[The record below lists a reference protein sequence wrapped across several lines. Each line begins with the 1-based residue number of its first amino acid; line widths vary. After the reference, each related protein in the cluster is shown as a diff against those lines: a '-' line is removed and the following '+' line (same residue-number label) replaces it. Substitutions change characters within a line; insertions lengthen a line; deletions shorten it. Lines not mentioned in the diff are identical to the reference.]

1 MKPTKSI
8 LFHLRP
14 IILIAA
20 VSMVLSA
27 LLLWNS
33 SALKRELAHSTE
45 EYVMDVS
52 AQLAGDISS
61 RLDSFQQA
69 LESVACTLSPLPDQD
84 ALQASLNR
92 QAQILGFDALAVIA
106 PGGAAVPQGFP
117 KEYLQ
122 DRQNELFSGPAVT
135 YLGGQ
140 DLLFSVPLEA
150 GGPAGHILAGVRS
163 KENIQALIEPKSYNG
178 RGLTCIV
185 NSSGAVV
192 ISPTD
197 LKPFLQ
203 LGDIFSSGADA
214 KAQQA
219 ISHMITGMAAQRSG
233 VFQFT
238 AVDGSNLVLSYHP
251 LNANGWILL
260 TLVPADLISGNA
272 GAYIFRSF
280 LLIAGGLLVLGLLF
294 LALVQ
299 TYRANRR
306 QLESV
311 AYTDPLTGGLNRAA
325 FQRAYQKL
333 ASGMPPSSCTLV
345 FLDVKGFKLINESL
359 GVRAGNKIL
368 QYICQTLQQHLQP
381 GEIAARVNADQF
393 VLCLQES
400 APGQVQARLD
410 KMVGA
415 INSAGRPAELQY
427 ALTIPQGACL
437 IDDPATDLMLI
448 EERARTACK
457 LQSERS
463 VCSFYNSDLIEKI
476 KREQELNAQLPLSL
490 AHGDFYV
497 YLQPK
502 VRLRDG
508 ALGGA
513 EALVRWRH
521 PQYGMI
527 PPGEFIPL
535 FERNG
540 SVCTLDLYLFEQI
553 CALLRRWMDQGR
565 APLPISF
572 NLSRVHFK
580 NPNYLE
586 PFLRLKEQ
594 YRIPNG
600 ILEMELTESTFFD
613 EQQRQLVQSSI
624 VEMHRHGF
632 LCSLDDFGVGF
643 SALALLKDF
652 DVDAIKLDRQFF
664 SEIASSKSRAVI
676 SGFIALAQTL
686 GIHTVAEGIETRE
699 QADFLRQAGCDM
711 IQGFYFSKPL
721 PIPEFET
728 WAPSR
733 PPEPN

>member
-20 VSMVLSA
+20 VSMVMSA

-33 SALKRELAHSTE
+33 AALKRELAHSTE

-69 LESVACTLSPLPDQD
+69 LESVACTLSPLPDQN

-92 QAQILGFDALAVIA
+92 QAQILGFDALTVIA
-106 PGGAAVPQGFP
+106 PGEAAVPQGFP

-122 DRQNELFSGPAVT
+122 DRSVFQNEFSSGPAVT

-140 DLLFSVPLEA
+140 DLLFSVPLKA

-219 ISHMITGMAAQRSG
+219 ISHMITDMAAQRSG

-333 ASGMPPSSCTLV
+333 VSGMPSSSCTLV
-345 FLDVKGFKLINESL
+345 FLDVKGFKLINEGL
-359 GVRAGNKIL
+359 GVR
-368 QYICQTLQQHLQP
+368 T
-381 GEIAARVNADQF
+381 
-393 VLCLQES
+393 
-400 APGQVQARLD
+400 
-410 KMVGA
+410 
-415 INSAGRPAELQY
+415 
-427 ALTIPQGACL
+427 
-437 IDDPATDLMLI
+437 
-448 EERARTACK
+448 
-457 LQSERS
+457 
-463 VCSFYNSDLIEKI
+463 
-476 KREQELNAQLPLSL
+476 
-490 AHGDFYV
+490 
-497 YLQPK
+497 
-502 VRLRDG
+502 
-508 ALGGA
+508 
-513 EALVRWRH
+513 
-521 PQYGMI
+521 
-527 PPGEFIPL
+527 
-535 FERNG
+535 
-540 SVCTLDLYLFEQI
+540 
-553 CALLRRWMDQGR
+553 
-565 APLPISF
+565 
-572 NLSRVHFK
+572 
-580 NPNYLE
+580 
-586 PFLRLKEQ
+586 
-594 YRIPNG
+594 
-600 ILEMELTESTFFD
+600 
-613 EQQRQLVQSSI
+613 
-624 VEMHRHGF
+624 
-632 LCSLDDFGVGF
+632 
-643 SALALLKDF
+643 
-652 DVDAIKLDRQFF
+652 
-664 SEIASSKSRAVI
+664 
-676 SGFIALAQTL
+676 
-686 GIHTVAEGIETRE
+686 
-699 QADFLRQAGCDM
+699 GC
-711 IQGFYFSKPL
+711 
-721 PIPEFET
+721 
-728 WAPSR
+728 
-733 PPEPN
+733 